1 MRLRPRHI
9 RVVTDA
15 IIDILEAE
23 DIPLPDR
30 ATAVMDRIF
39 ERHGERVLAMIYYGS
54 SGRESHDTSKML
66 DFYVLVDSYRKTHG
80 PGLRAVMNRLL
91 PPAVYYLET
100 PEARCKY
107 SVLSLRE
114 FEKRCTSRAFLSQV
128 WGRFS
133 QPCRVVRP
141 ASPAIAERVQTARA
155 QAVRHLA
162 RETLPL
168 VEPGTDAV
176 SFWARGYYES
186 YRTELRPEAPLER
199 AREIVLRHE
208 ARYAKLF
215 DTVRHLEPNPGA
227 ARRWAMRRVLGKA
240 MTALRVINSAATFD
254 GGLDYV
260 LHKVR
265 SHSGV
270 SIEPTPSQ
278 HRHPVL
284 WSPVL
289 AWKLWRRGAFR

>member
-1 MRLRPRHI
+1 M
-9 RVVTDA
+9 TDA
-15 IIDILEAE
+15 VVDILQGE
-23 DIPLPDR
+23 DVPLPSR
-30 ATAVMDRIF
+30 AEAVLDRIA
-39 ERHGERVLAMIYYGS
+39 ERHGERIQAFIYYGS
-54 SGRESHDTSKML
+54 SGRESDDTSKML

-80 PGLRAVMNRLL
+80 TGLRALLNRLL
-91 PPAVYYLET
+91 PPAVYYVET
-100 PEARCKY
+100 SDARCKY
-107 SVLSLRE
+107 SVLSLPE
-114 FEKRCTSRAFLSQV
+114 FEKRCTSKALLSQV

-133 QPCRVVRP
+133 EPCRIVRP
-141 ASPAIAERVQTARA
+141 ADAFVGDRVQTSRA
-155 QAVRHLA
+155 EAVRHLA

-168 VEPGTDAV
+168 VDSDVDAV
-176 SFWARGYYES
+176 SFWARAYYES

-208 ARYAKLF
+208 PRYATLY
-215 DTVRHLEPNPGA
+215 DIVSELEPNAGA
-227 ARRWAMRRVLGKA
+227 KRRWALRRVLGKI
-240 MTALRVINSAATFD
+240 MTALRIINSAATFD

-270 SIEPTPSQ
+270 SLETTPSQ